1 MGIPNKPARVKLI
14 IGLIYKGINEYFTVK
29 PFLLRAFGPID
40 FESPELEFNCTDYYE
55 REFGCGLRRR
65 FISFS
70 RLIGAD
76 SLAAIKCL
84 TNKME
89 KKCLAAAGVKLILIP
104 AISICQ
110 NLSLLLQRTSVT
122 GYTFVEAYSQKS
134 PLFIKRGLLHHG
146 NGHTLITALRN
157 ISIFLT
163 RYGRN
168 MPAKYAAV
176 IPEGV

>member
-89 KKCLAAAGVKLILIP
+89 KKMSCCGRRKINIDPGYINMSKLVLASTKDFCHRIYLCRGIFAEVTLVYKKGSFTSWEWTYPDYRAQEYINIFNQIRQEY
-104 AISICQ
+104 ASQIC
-110 NLSLLLQRTSVT
+110 SR
-122 GYTFVEAYSQKS
+122 
-134 PLFIKRGLLHHG
+134 
-146 NGHTLITALRN
+146 HT
-157 ISIFLT
+157 
-163 RYGRN
+163 
-168 MPAKYAAV
+168 
-176 IPEGV
+176 